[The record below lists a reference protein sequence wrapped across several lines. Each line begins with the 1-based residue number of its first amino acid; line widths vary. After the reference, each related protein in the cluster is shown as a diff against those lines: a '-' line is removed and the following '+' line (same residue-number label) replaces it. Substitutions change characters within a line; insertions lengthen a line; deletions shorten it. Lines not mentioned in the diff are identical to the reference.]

1 LAAAFASQSGS
12 SGEHVFRACGAIFGI
27 RPVVIPPKYQKI
39 DTARLCIP
47 ENIYFCSRSVAIKE

>member
-27 RPVVIPPKYQKI
+27 RPVVTRLNPKKI
-39 DTARLCIP
+39 DTARLCIQ
-47 ENIYFCSRSVAIKE
+47 ENIYLCSRSVAIME